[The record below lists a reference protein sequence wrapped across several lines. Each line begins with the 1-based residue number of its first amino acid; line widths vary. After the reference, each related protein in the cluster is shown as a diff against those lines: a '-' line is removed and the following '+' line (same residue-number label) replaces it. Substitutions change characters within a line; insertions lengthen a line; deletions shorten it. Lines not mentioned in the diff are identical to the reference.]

1 MRLSVLAGML
11 DLRPR
16 GLKAL
21 ASVDD
26 FERAAKRKLPR
37 IVSDFVSG
45 GSDSEITVQKNL
57 AAFRQI
63 EWAPRFLKDVSNRS
77 VTTDI
82 FGQPLQVPVMLS
94 PAGLASL
101 VHRDGELAAARAAE
115 SAGTVFVVSTASSYS
130 LEEISAATTGRLW
143 FQVYLWKSREVISDL
158 VKRAEKCRYEA
169 LVLTVDV
176 PVVGKRVRDVRN
188 GMAIPPRIR
197 PGSVL
202 DVLRRPRWL
211 AHLSKGPELTF
222 GSLVGSIDPEGQESI
237 ASYVDRELSNS
248 AATWDE
254 LVWLR
259 GIWKGPLLV
268 KGVLTAEDAREALR
282 RGADGIIVSNH
293 GGRQLDNCPASIGAL
308 THIVDAVGDRIEVF
322 MDGGVRRGSDV
333 VKARAL
339 GASAVFVGR
348 PWFWGLAAGG
358 QEGVERMLEIFSDEI
373 DRTRALLGSPDF
385 EAGDSSRIWAQE
397 EDSGC
402 TRGTLVLIRQLT

>member
-1 MRLSVLAGML
+1 MKLGVLARML

-26 FERAAKRKLPR
+26 FEQSANRKLPR
-37 IVSDFVSG
+37 IVSDFVAG
-45 GSDSEITVQKNL
+45 GSDCEITVQKNL
-57 AAFRQI
+57 SAFRQI
-63 EWAPRFLKDVSNRS
+63 EWAPRFLKDVSDRS
-77 VTTDI
+77 VTTDV
-82 FGQPLQVPVMLS
+82 FGQPLQIPVMLS

-130 LEEISAATTGRLW
+130 LEEISAVTTGRLW
-143 FQVYLWKSREVISDL
+143 FQVYLWKSREVISEL
-158 VKRAEKCRYEA
+158 VKRAEESRYEA

-211 AHLSKGPELTF
+211 AHLAKGPELTF
-222 GSLVGSIDPEGQESI
+222 GSLVRSIDPIGKESI

-259 GIWKGPLLV
+259 GIWKGPLIV
-268 KGVLTAEDAREALR
+268 KGILTAEDAKEALQ

-293 GGRQLDNCPASIGAL
+293 GGRQLDSCPASIDAL
-308 THIVDAVGDRIEVF
+308 THVVDAVGGRAEVF
-322 MDGGVRRGSDV
+322 MDGGIRRGSDV
-333 VKARAL
+333 VKAKAL
-339 GASAVFVGR
+339 GANAVFVGR
-348 PWFWGLAAGG
+348 PWFWGLAVGG
-358 QEGVERMLEIFSDEI
+358 QEGVERMLEVFSDEI
-373 DRTRALLGSPDF
+373 DRTLALLGSPDF
-385 EAGDSSRIWAQE
+385 ETVDSSKIWAHE
-397 EDSGC
+397 ENFG
-402 TRGTLVLIRQLT
+402 

>member
-1 MRLSVLAGML
+1 MKLGVLARML

-26 FERAAKRKLPR
+26 FEQSANRKLPR
-37 IVSDFVSG
+37 IVSDFVAG
-45 GSDSEITVQKNL
+45 GSDCEITVQKNL
-57 AAFRQI
+57 SAFRQI
-63 EWAPRFLKDVSNRS
+63 EWAPRFLKDVSDRS
-77 VTTDI
+77 VTTDV
-82 FGQPLQVPVMLS
+82 FGQPLQIPVMLS

-130 LEEISAATTGRLW
+130 LEEISAVTTGRLW
-143 FQVYLWKSREVISDL
+143 FQVYLWKSREVISEL
-158 VKRAEKCRYEA
+158 VKRAEESRYEA

-211 AHLSKGPELTF
+211 AHLAKGPELTF
-222 GSLVGSIDPEGQESI
+222 GSLVRSIDPRGKESI

-259 GIWKGPLLV
+259 GIWKGPLIV
-268 KGVLTAEDAREALR
+268 KGILTAEDAKEALQ

-293 GGRQLDNCPASIGAL
+293 GGRQLDSCPASIDAL
-308 THIVDAVGDRIEVF
+308 THVVDAVGGRAEVF
-322 MDGGVRRGSDV
+322 MDGGIRRGSDV
-333 VKARAL
+333 VKAKAL
-339 GASAVFVGR
+339 GANAVFVGR
-348 PWFWGLAAGG
+348 PWFWGLAVGG
-358 QEGVERMLEIFSDEI
+358 QEGVERMLEVFSDEI
-373 DRTRALLGSPDF
+373 DRTLALLGSPDF
-385 EAGDSSRIWAQE
+385 ETVDSSKIWAHE
-397 EDSGC
+397 ENFG
-402 TRGTLVLIRQLT
+402 

>member
-1 MRLSVLAGML
+1 MKLGVLARML

-26 FERAAKRKLPR
+26 FERSANRKLPR
-37 IVSDFVSG
+37 IVSDFVAG
-45 GSDSEITVQKNL
+45 GSDREITVQKNL
-57 AAFRQI
+57 SAFRQI
-63 EWAPRFLKDVSNRS
+63 EWAPRFLKDVSDRS
-77 VTTDI
+77 VTTDV
-82 FGQPLQVPVMLS
+82 FGQPLQIPVMLS

-101 VHRDGELAAARAAE
+101 VHRDGELAAAKAAE

-130 LEEISAATTGRLW
+130 LEEISAVTTGRLW
-143 FQVYLWKSREVISDL
+143 FQVYLWKSREVISEL
-158 VKRAEKCRYEA
+158 VKRAEESRYEA

-197 PGSVL
+197 PGSVV

-211 AHLSKGPELTF
+211 AHLAKGPELTF
-222 GSLVGSIDPEGQESI
+222 GSLVRSIDPRGKESI

-259 GIWKGPLLV
+259 GIWKGPLIV
-268 KGVLTAEDAREALR
+268 KGILTAEDAKEALR

-293 GGRQLDNCPASIGAL
+293 GGRQLDSCPASIDAL
-308 THIVDAVGDRIEVF
+308 THVVDAVGSRAEVF
-322 MDGGVRRGSDV
+322 MDGGIRRGSDV
-333 VKARAL
+333 VKAKAL
-339 GASAVFVGR
+339 GANAVFVGR
-348 PWFWGLAAGG
+348 PWFWGLAVGG
-358 QEGVERMLEIFSDEI
+358 QEGVERMLEVFSDEI
-373 DRTRALLGSPDF
+373 DRTLALLGSPDF
-385 EAGDSSRIWAQE
+385 ETVDSSKIWAHE
-397 EDSGC
+397 ENLGRP
-402 TRGTLVLIRQLT
+402 RGTS

>member
-1 MRLSVLAGML
+1 MKLGVLARML

-26 FERAAKRKLPR
+26 FERSANRKLPR
-37 IVSDFVSG
+37 IVSDFVAG
-45 GSDSEITVQKNL
+45 GSDREITVQKNL
-57 AAFRQI
+57 SAFRQI
-63 EWAPRFLKDVSNRS
+63 EWAPRFLKDVSDRS
-77 VTTDI
+77 VTTDV
-82 FGQPLQVPVMLS
+82 FGQPLQIPVMLS

-130 LEEISAATTGRLW
+130 LEEISAVTTGRLW
-143 FQVYLWKSREVISDL
+143 FQVYLWKSREVISEL
-158 VKRAEKCRYEA
+158 VKRAEESRYEA

-197 PGSVL
+197 PGSVV

-211 AHLSKGPELTF
+211 AHLAKGPELTF
-222 GSLVGSIDPEGQESI
+222 GSLVRSIDPRGKESI

-259 GIWKGPLLV
+259 GIWKGPLIV
-268 KGVLTAEDAREALR
+268 KGILTAEDAKEALR

-293 GGRQLDNCPASIGAL
+293 GGRQLDSCPASIDAL
-308 THIVDAVGDRIEVF
+308 THVVDAVGSRAEVF
-322 MDGGVRRGSDV
+322 MDGGIRRGSDV
-333 VKARAL
+333 VEGKAL
-339 GASAVFVGR
+339 GANAVFVGR
-348 PWFWGLAAGG
+348 PWFWGLAVGG
-358 QEGVERMLEIFSDEI
+358 QEGVERMLEVFSDEI
-373 DRTRALLGSPDF
+373 DRTLALLGSPDF
-385 EAGDSSRIWAQE
+385 ETVDSSKIWAHE
-397 EDSGC
+397 ENLG
-402 TRGTLVLIRQLT
+402 

>member
-1 MRLSVLAGML
+1 
-11 DLRPR
+11 
-16 GLKAL
+16 LKAL

-26 FERAAKRKLPR
+26 FEQSANRKLPR
-37 IVSDFVSG
+37 IVSDFVAG
-45 GSDSEITVQKNL
+45 GSDCEITVQKNL
-57 AAFRQI
+57 SAFRQI
-63 EWAPRFLKDVSNRS
+63 EWAPRFLKDVSDRS
-77 VTTDI
+77 VTTDV
-82 FGQPLQVPVMLS
+82 FGQPLQIPVMLS

-130 LEEISAATTGRLW
+130 LEEISAVTTGRLW
-143 FQVYLWKSREVISDL
+143 FQVYLWKSREVISEL
-158 VKRAEKCRYEA
+158 VKRAEESRYEA

-211 AHLSKGPELTF
+211 AHLAKGPELTF
-222 GSLVGSIDPEGQESI
+222 GSLVRSIDPRGKESI

-259 GIWKGPLLV
+259 GIWKGPLIV
-268 KGVLTAEDAREALR
+268 KGILTAEDAKEALQ

-293 GGRQLDNCPASIGAL
+293 GGRQLDSCPASIDAL
-308 THIVDAVGDRIEVF
+308 THVVDAVGGRAEVF
-322 MDGGVRRGSDV
+322 MDGGIRRGSDV
-333 VKARAL
+333 VKAKAL
-339 GASAVFVGR
+339 GANAVFVGR
-348 PWFWGLAAGG
+348 PWFWGLAVGG
-358 QEGVERMLEIFSDEI
+358 QEGVERMLEVFSDEI
-373 DRTRALLGSPDF
+373 DRTLALLGSPDF
-385 EAGDSSRIWAQE
+385 ETVDSSKIWAHE
-397 EDSGC
+397 ENFG
-402 TRGTLVLIRQLT
+402 

>member
-1 MRLSVLAGML
+1 MKLGVLARML

-26 FERAAKRKLPR
+26 FERSANRKLPR
-37 IVSDFVSG
+37 IVSDFVAG
-45 GSDSEITVQKNL
+45 GSDCEITVQKNL
-57 AAFRQI
+57 SAFRQI
-63 EWAPRFLKDVSNRS
+63 EWAPRFLKDVSDRS
-77 VTTDI
+77 VTTDV
-82 FGQPLQVPVMLS
+82 FGQPLQIPVMLS

-130 LEEISAATTGRLW
+130 LEEISAVTTGRLW
-143 FQVYLWKSREVISDL
+143 FQVYLWKSREVISEL
-158 VKRAEKCRYEA
+158 VKRAEESRYEA

-211 AHLSKGPELTF
+211 AHLAKGPELTF
-222 GSLVGSIDPEGQESI
+222 GSLVRSIDPIGKESI

-259 GIWKGPLLV
+259 GIWKGPLIV
-268 KGVLTAEDAREALR
+268 KGILTAEDAKEALQ

-293 GGRQLDNCPASIGAL
+293 GGRQLDSCPASIDAL
-308 THIVDAVGDRIEVF
+308 THVVDAVGGRAEVF
-322 MDGGVRRGSDV
+322 MDGGIRRGSDV
-333 VKARAL
+333 VKAKAL
-339 GASAVFVGR
+339 GANAVFVGR
-348 PWFWGLAAGG
+348 PWFWGLAVGG
-358 QEGVERMLEIFSDEI
+358 QEGVERMLEVFSDEI
-373 DRTRALLGSPDF
+373 DRTLALLGSPDF
-385 EAGDSSRIWAQE
+385 ETVDSSKIWAHE
-397 EDSGC
+397 ENLG
-402 TRGTLVLIRQLT
+402 

>member
-1 MRLSVLAGML
+1 MKLGVLARML

-26 FERAAKRKLPR
+26 FERSANRKLPR
-37 IVSDFVSG
+37 IVSDFVAG

-57 AAFRQI
+57 SAFRQI
-63 EWAPRFLKDVSNRS
+63 EWAPSFLKDVSDRS
-77 VTTDI
+77 VTTDV
-82 FGQPLQVPVMLS
+82 FGQPLQIPVMLS

-130 LEEISAATTGRLW
+130 LEEISAVTTGRLW
-143 FQVYLWKSREVISDL
+143 FQVYLWKSREVISEL
-158 VKRAEKCRYEA
+158 VKRAEESRYEA

-211 AHLSKGPELTF
+211 AHLAKGPELTF
-222 GSLVGSIDPEGQESI
+222 GSLVRSIDPRGKESI

-259 GIWKGPLLV
+259 GIWKGPLIV
-268 KGVLTAEDAREALR
+268 KGILTAEDAKEALQ

-293 GGRQLDNCPASIGAL
+293 GGRQLDSCPASIDAL
-308 THIVDAVGDRIEVF
+308 THVVDAVGGRAEVF
-322 MDGGVRRGSDV
+322 MDGGIRRGSDV
-333 VKARAL
+333 VKAKAL
-339 GASAVFVGR
+339 GANAVFVGR
-348 PWFWGLAAGG
+348 PWFWGLAVGG
-358 QEGVERMLEIFSDEI
+358 QEGVERMLEVFSDEI
-373 DRTRALLGSPDF
+373 DRTLALLGSPDF
-385 EAGDSSRIWAQE
+385 ETVDSSKIWAHE
-397 EDSGC
+397 ENFG
-402 TRGTLVLIRQLT
+402 

>member
-1 MRLSVLAGML
+1 MKLGVFAGML

-26 FERAAKRKLPR
+26 FERTANRKLPR
-37 IVSDFVSG
+37 IVSEFVAG
-45 GSDSEITVQKNL
+45 GSDSEITVQRNL
-57 AAFRQI
+57 SAFRQI
-63 EWAPRFLKDVSNRS
+63 EWAPRYLKDVSDRS
-77 VTTDI
+77 VTTDV
-82 FGQPLQVPVMLS
+82 FGQPLQIPVMLS

-130 LEEISAATTGRLW
+130 LEEISAVTTGRLW
-143 FQVYLWKSREVISDL
+143 FQVYLWKSREVISEL
-158 VKRAEKCRYEA
+158 VKRAEESRYEA

-176 PVVGKRVRDVRN
+176 PVVGKRVRDIRN

-197 PGSVL
+197 PGGVL

-211 AHLSKGPELTF
+211 AHLSKGPKLTF
-222 GSLVGSIDPEGQESI
+222 GSLVGSVDPKGKESI

-268 KGVLTAEDAREALR
+268 KGILTVEDAKEALR

-293 GGRQLDNCPASIGAL
+293 GGRQLDNCPASIDAL
-308 THIVDAVGDRIEVF
+308 MHVVDAVGDRIEVF
-322 MDGGVRRGSDV
+322 VDGGIRRGSDV

-348 PWFWGLAAGG
+348 PWFWGLAVGG
-358 QEGVERMLEIFSDEI
+358 QEGVERMFEIFSDEI
-373 DRTRALLGSPDF
+373 DRTLALIGSPDF
-385 EAGDSSRIWAQE
+385 EAVDSSRIWARE
-397 EDSGC
+397 EDFD
-402 TRGTLVLIRQLT
+402 

>member
-1 MRLSVLAGML
+1 MKLGVLARML

-26 FERAAKRKLPR
+26 FERSANRKLPR
-37 IVSDFVSG
+37 IVSDFVAG
-45 GSDSEITVQKNL
+45 GSDCEITVQKNL
-57 AAFRQI
+57 SAFRQI
-63 EWAPRFLKDVSNRS
+63 EWAPRFLKDVSDRS
-77 VTTDI
+77 VTTDV
-82 FGQPLQVPVMLS
+82 FGQPLQIPVMLS

-130 LEEISAATTGRLW
+130 LEEISAVTTGRLW
-143 FQVYLWKSREVISDL
+143 FQVYLWKSREVISEL
-158 VKRAEKCRYEA
+158 VKRAEESRYEA

-211 AHLSKGPELTF
+211 AHLAKGPELTF
-222 GSLVGSIDPEGQESI
+222 GSLVRSIDPRGKESI

-259 GIWKGPLLV
+259 GIWKGPLIV
-268 KGVLTAEDAREALR
+268 KGILTAEDAKEALQ

-293 GGRQLDNCPASIGAL
+293 GGRQLDSCPASIDAL
-308 THIVDAVGDRIEVF
+308 THVVDAVGGRAEVF
-322 MDGGVRRGSDV
+322 MDGGIRRGSDV
-333 VKARAL
+333 VKAKAL
-339 GASAVFVGR
+339 GANAVFVGR
-348 PWFWGLAAGG
+348 PWFWGLAVGG
-358 QEGVERMLEIFSDEI
+358 QEGVERMLEVFSDEI
-373 DRTRALLGSPDF
+373 DRTLALLGSPDF
-385 EAGDSSRIWAQE
+385 ETVDSSKIWAHE
-397 EDSGC
+397 ENFG
-402 TRGTLVLIRQLT
+402 

>member
-1 MRLSVLAGML
+1 MRLSGLAGML
-11 DLRPR
+11 DFRRR
-16 GLKAL
+16 GLRAL
-21 ASVDD
+21 VSVDD
-26 FERAAKRKLPR
+26 LERTANRKLPR

-45 GSDSEITVQKNL
+45 GSDSEITVQKNV
-57 AAFRQI
+57 AAFGQI
-63 EWAPRFLKDVSNRS
+63 EWAPRFLKDVSDRS
-77 VTTDI
+77 VKTDV
-82 FGQPLQVPVMLS
+82 FGQPLEIPVMLS

-158 VKRAEKCRYEA
+158 VKRAEKSRYEA

-176 PVVGKRVRDVRN
+176 PVVGKRVRDARN
-188 GMAIPPRIR
+188 GMAIPPRVR

-222 GSLVGSIDPEGQESI
+222 GSLVGSVNPEGQESI

-293 GGRQLDNCPASIGAL
+293 GGRQLDGCPASIDAL
-308 THIVDAVGDRIEVF
+308 THIVEAVGDRIEVF

-373 DRTRALLGSPDF
+373 DRTLALLGSPDF
-385 EAGDSSRIWAQE
+385 AAVDSSRIWANE
-397 EDSGC
+397 EGSG
-402 TRGTLVLIRQLT
+402 

>member
-1 MRLSVLAGML
+1 MKVGALVGML
-11 DLRPR
+11 DLRSR
-16 GLKAL
+16 GLEAL

-26 FERAAKRKLPR
+26 FERTASRKLPR
-37 IVSDFVSG
+37 IISDFVAG
-45 GSDSEITVQKNL
+45 GSDCEITVQGNL
-57 AAFRQI
+57 SAFRQI
-63 EWAPRFLKDVSNRS
+63 EWAPRYLKDVSDRS
-77 VTTDI
+77 VTTDV
-82 FGQPLQVPVMLS
+82 FGQPLQIPVMLS

-115 SAGTVFVVSTASSYS
+115 CAGTVFVVSTASSYS
-130 LEEISAATTGRLW
+130 LEEISAVTTGRLW
-143 FQVYLWKSREVISDL
+143 FQVYLWKSREVISEL
-158 VKRAEKCRYEA
+158 VKRAEESRYEA

-222 GSLVGSIDPEGQESI
+222 GSLVGSVDSGGQESI
-237 ASYVDRELSNS
+237 ASYVDQELSNS

-254 LVWLR
+254 LTWLR

-268 KGVLTAEDAREALR
+268 KGIITAEDAREALR

-293 GGRQLDNCPASIGAL
+293 GGRQLDNCPASIDAL
-308 THIVDAVGDRIEVF
+308 PHVVDAVGDRIEVF

-348 PWFWGLAAGG
+348 PWFWGLAVGG

-373 DRTRALLGSPDF
+373 DRTLALLGSPDF
-385 EAGDSSRIWAQE
+385 EAVDSSRIWARE
-397 EDSGC
+397 GNF
-402 TRGTLVLIRQLT
+402 G

>member
-1 MRLSVLAGML
+1 MKLGVFAGML

-26 FERAAKRKLPR
+26 FERTANRKLPR
-37 IVSDFVSG
+37 IVSEFVAG
-45 GSDSEITVQKNL
+45 GSDSEITVQRNL
-57 AAFRQI
+57 SAFRQI
-63 EWAPRFLKDVSNRS
+63 EWAPRYLKDVSDRS
-77 VTTDI
+77 VTTDV
-82 FGQPLQVPVMLS
+82 FGQPLQIPVMLS

-130 LEEISAATTGRLW
+130 LEEISAVTTGRLW
-143 FQVYLWKSREVISDL
+143 FQVYLWKSREVISEL
-158 VKRAEKCRYEA
+158 VKRAEESRYEA

-176 PVVGKRVRDVRN
+176 PVVGKRVRDIRN

-197 PGSVL
+197 PGGVL

-211 AHLSKGPELTF
+211 AHLSKGPKLTF
-222 GSLVGSIDPEGQESI
+222 GSLVGSVDPKGKESI

-268 KGVLTAEDAREALR
+268 KGILTAEDAKEALR

-293 GGRQLDNCPASIGAL
+293 GGRQLDNCPASIDAL
-308 THIVDAVGDRIEVF
+308 MHVVDAVGDRIEVF
-322 MDGGVRRGSDV
+322 VDGGIRRGSDV

-348 PWFWGLAAGG
+348 PWFWGLAVGG
-358 QEGVERMLEIFSDEI
+358 QEGVERMFEIFSDEI
-373 DRTRALLGSPDF
+373 DRTLALIGSPDF
-385 EAGDSSRIWAQE
+385 EAVDSSRIWARE
-397 EDSGC
+397 EDFD
-402 TRGTLVLIRQLT
+402 

>member
-1 MRLSVLAGML
+1 MKLGVLARML

-26 FERAAKRKLPR
+26 FERSANRKLPR
-37 IVSDFVSG
+37 IVSDFVAG
-45 GSDSEITVQKNL
+45 GSDREITVQKNL
-57 AAFRQI
+57 SAFRQI
-63 EWAPRFLKDVSNRS
+63 EWAPRFLKDVSDRS
-77 VTTDI
+77 VTTDV
-82 FGQPLQVPVMLS
+82 FGQPLQIPVMLS

-101 VHRDGELAAARAAE
+101 VHRDGELAAAKAAE

-130 LEEISAATTGRLW
+130 LEEISAVTTGRLW
-143 FQVYLWKSREVISDL
+143 FQVYLWKSREVISEL
-158 VKRAEKCRYEA
+158 VKRAEESRYEA

-197 PGSVL
+197 PGSVV

-211 AHLSKGPELTF
+211 AHLAKGPELTF
-222 GSLVGSIDPEGQESI
+222 GSLVRSIDPRGKESI

-259 GIWKGPLLV
+259 GIWKGPLIV
-268 KGVLTAEDAREALR
+268 KGILTAEDAKEALR

-293 GGRQLDNCPASIGAL
+293 GGRQLDSCPASIDAL
-308 THIVDAVGDRIEVF
+308 THVVDAVGGRAEVF
-322 MDGGVRRGSDV
+322 MDGGIRRGSDV
-333 VKARAL
+333 VKAKAL
-339 GASAVFVGR
+339 GANAVFVGR
-348 PWFWGLAAGG
+348 PWFWGLAVGG
-358 QEGVERMLEIFSDEI
+358 QEGVERMLEVFSDEI
-373 DRTRALLGSPDF
+373 DRTLALLGSPDF
-385 EAGDSSRIWAQE
+385 ETVDSSKIWAHE
-397 EDSGC
+397 ENLGRP
-402 TRGTLVLIRQLT
+402 RGTS

>member
-16 GLKAL
+16 GLRAL

-26 FERAAKRKLPR
+26 FERTANRKLPR

-77 VTTDI
+77 VTTDV
-82 FGQPLQVPVMLS
+82 FGQPLQIPVMLS

-130 LEEISAATTGRLW
+130 LEEISAVTTGRLW
-143 FQVYLWKSREVISDL
+143 FQVYLWKSREVISEL
-158 VKRAEKCRYEA
+158 VKRAEESRYEA

-176 PVVGKRVRDVRN
+176 PVVGKRVRDIRN

-197 PGSVL
+197 PGGVL

-211 AHLSKGPELTF
+211 AHLSKGPKLTF
-222 GSLVGSIDPEGQESI
+222 GSLVGSVDPKGKESI

-268 KGVLTAEDAREALR
+268 KGILTAEDAKEALR

-293 GGRQLDNCPASIGAL
+293 GGRQLDNCPASIDAL
-308 THIVDAVGDRIEVF
+308 AHVADAVGDRIEVF
-322 MDGGVRRGSDV
+322 MDGGIRRGSDV

-373 DRTRALLGSPDF
+373 DRTLALLGSPDF
-385 EAGDSSRIWAQE
+385 EAVDSSRIWARE
-397 EDSGC
+397 
-402 TRGTLVLIRQLT
+402 

>member
-1 MRLSVLAGML
+1 MKLGVLARML

-26 FERAAKRKLPR
+26 FERSANRKLPR
-37 IVSDFVSG
+37 IVSDFVAG
-45 GSDSEITVQKNL
+45 GSDCEITVQKNL
-57 AAFRQI
+57 SAFRQI
-63 EWAPRFLKDVSNRS
+63 EWAPRFLKDVSDRS
-77 VTTDI
+77 VTTDV
-82 FGQPLQVPVMLS
+82 FGQPLQIPVMLS

-130 LEEISAATTGRLW
+130 LEEISAVTTGRLW
-143 FQVYLWKSREVISDL
+143 FQVYLWKSREVISEL
-158 VKRAEKCRYEA
+158 VKRAEESRYEA

-211 AHLSKGPELTF
+211 AHLAKGPELTF
-222 GSLVGSIDPEGQESI
+222 GSLVRSIDPIGKESI

-259 GIWKGPLLV
+259 GIWKGPLIV
-268 KGVLTAEDAREALR
+268 KGILTAEDAKEALQ

-293 GGRQLDNCPASIGAL
+293 GGRQLDSCPASIDAL
-308 THIVDAVGDRIEVF
+308 THVVDAVGGRAEVF
-322 MDGGVRRGSDV
+322 MDGGIRRGSDV
-333 VKARAL
+333 VKAKAL
-339 GASAVFVGR
+339 GANAVFVGR
-348 PWFWGLAAGG
+348 PWFWGLAVGG
-358 QEGVERMLEIFSDEI
+358 QEGVERMLEVFSDEI
-373 DRTRALLGSPDF
+373 DRTLALLGSPDF
-385 EAGDSSRIWAQE
+385 ETVDSSKIWAHE
-397 EDSGC
+397 ENFG
-402 TRGTLVLIRQLT
+402 

>member
-16 GLKAL
+16 GLRAL

-26 FERAAKRKLPR
+26 FERTANRKLPR

-77 VTTDI
+77 VTTDV
-82 FGQPLQVPVMLS
+82 FGQPLQIPVMLS

-130 LEEISAATTGRLW
+130 LEEISAVTTGRLW
-143 FQVYLWKSREVISDL
+143 FQVYLWKSREVISEL
-158 VKRAEKCRYEA
+158 VKRAEKSRYEA

-176 PVVGKRVRDVRN
+176 PVVGKRVRDIRN

-197 PGSVL
+197 PGGVL

-268 KGVLTAEDAREALR
+268 KGILTAEDAKEALR

-293 GGRQLDNCPASIGAL
+293 GGRQLDNCPASIDAL
-308 THIVDAVGDRIEVF
+308 AHVADAVGDRIEVF
-322 MDGGVRRGSDV
+322 MDGGIRRGSDV

-373 DRTRALLGSPDF
+373 DRTLALLGSPDF
-385 EAGDSSRIWAQE
+385 EAVDSSRIWARE
-397 EDSGC
+397 
-402 TRGTLVLIRQLT
+402 

>member
-1 MRLSVLAGML
+1 MKLGVLARML

-26 FERAAKRKLPR
+26 FERSANRKLPR
-37 IVSDFVSG
+37 IVSDFVAG
-45 GSDSEITVQKNL
+45 GSDREITVQKNL
-57 AAFRQI
+57 SAFRQI
-63 EWAPRFLKDVSNRS
+63 EWAPRFLKDVSDRS
-77 VTTDI
+77 VTTYV
-82 FGQPLQVPVMLS
+82 FGQPLQIPVMLS

-101 VHRDGELAAARAAE
+101 VHRDGERAAARAAE

-130 LEEISAATTGRLW
+130 LEEISAVTTGRLW
-143 FQVYLWKSREVISDL
+143 FQVYLWKSREVISEL
-158 VKRAEKCRYEA
+158 VKRAEESRYEA

-197 PGSVL
+197 PGSVV

-211 AHLSKGPELTF
+211 AHLAKGPELTF
-222 GSLVGSIDPEGQESI
+222 GSLVRSIDPRGKESI

-259 GIWKGPLLV
+259 GIWKGPLIV
-268 KGVLTAEDAREALR
+268 KGILTAEDAKEALR

-293 GGRQLDNCPASIGAL
+293 GGRQLDSCPASIDAL
-308 THIVDAVGDRIEVF
+308 THVVDAVGSRAEVF
-322 MDGGVRRGSDV
+322 MDGGIRRGSDV
-333 VKARAL
+333 VEGKAL
-339 GASAVFVGR
+339 GANAVFVGR
-348 PWFWGLAAGG
+348 PWFWGLAVGG
-358 QEGVERMLEIFSDEI
+358 QEGVERMLEVFSDEI
-373 DRTRALLGSPDF
+373 DRTLALLGSPDF
-385 EAGDSSRIWAQE
+385 ETVDSSKIWAHE
-397 EDSGC
+397 ENLG
-402 TRGTLVLIRQLT
+402 

>member
-1 MRLSVLAGML
+1 MKLGVLARML

-26 FERAAKRKLPR
+26 FERSANRKLPR
-37 IVSDFVSG
+37 IVSDFVAG
-45 GSDSEITVQKNL
+45 GSDCEITVQKNL
-57 AAFRQI
+57 SAFRQI
-63 EWAPRFLKDVSNRS
+63 EWAPRFLKDVSDRS
-77 VTTDI
+77 VTTDV
-82 FGQPLQVPVMLS
+82 FGQPLQIPVMLS

-130 LEEISAATTGRLW
+130 LEEISAVTTGRLW
-143 FQVYLWKSREVISDL
+143 FQVYLWKSREVISEL
-158 VKRAEKCRYEA
+158 VKRAEESRYEA

-211 AHLSKGPELTF
+211 AHLAKGPELTF
-222 GSLVGSIDPEGQESI
+222 GSLVRSIDPRGKESI

-259 GIWKGPLLV
+259 GIWKGPLIV
-268 KGVLTAEDAREALR
+268 KGILTAEDAKEALR

-293 GGRQLDNCPASIGAL
+293 GGRQLDSCPASIDAL
-308 THIVDAVGDRIEVF
+308 THVVDAVGGRAEVF
-322 MDGGVRRGSDV
+322 MDGGIRRGSDV
-333 VKARAL
+333 VKAKAL
-339 GASAVFVGR
+339 GANAVFVGR
-348 PWFWGLAAGG
+348 PWFWGLAVGG
-358 QEGVERMLEIFSDEI
+358 QEGVERMLEVFSDEI
-373 DRTRALLGSPDF
+373 DRTLALLGSPDF
-385 EAGDSSRIWAQE
+385 ETVDSSKIWAHE
-397 EDSGC
+397 ENLG
-402 TRGTLVLIRQLT
+402 

>member
-16 GLKAL
+16 GLRAL

-26 FERAAKRKLPR
+26 FERTANRKLPR

-77 VTTDI
+77 VTTDV
-82 FGQPLQVPVMLS
+82 FGQPLQIPVMLS

-130 LEEISAATTGRLW
+130 LEEISAVTTGRLW
-143 FQVYLWKSREVISDL
+143 FQVYLWKSREVISEL
-158 VKRAEKCRYEA
+158 VKRAEKSRYEA

-176 PVVGKRVRDVRN
+176 PVVGKRVRDIRN

-197 PGSVL
+197 PGGVL

-222 GSLVGSIDPEGQESI
+222 GSLVGSIDAEGQESI

-268 KGVLTAEDAREALR
+268 KGILTAEDAKEALR

-293 GGRQLDNCPASIGAL
+293 GGRQLDNCPASIDAL
-308 THIVDAVGDRIEVF
+308 AHVADAVGDRIEVF
-322 MDGGVRRGSDV
+322 MDGGIRRGSDV

-373 DRTRALLGSPDF
+373 DRTLALLGSPDF
-385 EAGDSSRIWAQE
+385 EAVDSSRIWARE
-397 EDSGC
+397 
-402 TRGTLVLIRQLT
+402 

>member
-1 MRLSVLAGML
+1 MKLGVLARML

-26 FERAAKRKLPR
+26 FERSANRKLPR
-37 IVSDFVSG
+37 IVSDFVAG
-45 GSDSEITVQKNL
+45 GSDCEITVQKNL
-57 AAFRQI
+57 SAFRQI
-63 EWAPRFLKDVSNRS
+63 EWAPSFLKDVSDRS
-77 VTTDI
+77 VTTDV
-82 FGQPLQVPVMLS
+82 FGQPLQIPVMLS

-130 LEEISAATTGRLW
+130 LEEISAVTTGRLW
-143 FQVYLWKSREVISDL
+143 FQVYLWKSREVISEL
-158 VKRAEKCRYEA
+158 VKRAEESRYEA

-197 PGSVL
+197 PGSVV

-211 AHLSKGPELTF
+211 AHLAKGPELTF
-222 GSLVGSIDPEGQESI
+222 GSLVRSIDPRGKESI

-259 GIWKGPLLV
+259 GIWKGPLIV
-268 KGVLTAEDAREALR
+268 KGILTAEDAKEALR

-293 GGRQLDNCPASIGAL
+293 GGRQLDSCPASIDAL
-308 THIVDAVGDRIEVF
+308 THVVDAVGGRAEVF
-322 MDGGVRRGSDV
+322 MDGGIRRGSDV
-333 VKARAL
+333 VKAKAL
-339 GASAVFVGR
+339 GANAVFVGR
-348 PWFWGLAAGG
+348 PWFWGLAVGG
-358 QEGVERMLEIFSDEI
+358 QEGVERMLEVFSDEI
-373 DRTRALLGSPDF
+373 DRTLALLGSPDF
-385 EAGDSSRIWAQE
+385 ETVDSSKIWAHE
-397 EDSGC
+397 ENLG
-402 TRGTLVLIRQLT
+402 

>member
-1 MRLSVLAGML
+1 MKLGVLARML

-26 FERAAKRKLPR
+26 FERSANRKLPR
-37 IVSDFVSG
+37 IVSDFVAG
-45 GSDSEITVQKNL
+45 GSDCEITVQKNL
-57 AAFRQI
+57 SAFRQI
-63 EWAPRFLKDVSNRS
+63 EWAPSFLKDVSDRS
-77 VTTDI
+77 VTTDV
-82 FGQPLQVPVMLS
+82 FGQPLQIPVMLS

-130 LEEISAATTGRLW
+130 LEEISAVTTGRLW
-143 FQVYLWKSREVISDL
+143 FQVYLWKSREVISEL
-158 VKRAEKCRYEA
+158 VKRAEESRYEA

-211 AHLSKGPELTF
+211 AHLAKGPELTF
-222 GSLVGSIDPEGQESI
+222 GSLVRSIDPRGKESI

-259 GIWKGPLLV
+259 GIWKGPLIV
-268 KGVLTAEDAREALR
+268 KGILTAEDAKEALQ

-293 GGRQLDNCPASIGAL
+293 GGRQLDSCPASIDAL
-308 THIVDAVGDRIEVF
+308 THVVDAVGGRAEVF
-322 MDGGVRRGSDV
+322 MDGGIRRGSDV
-333 VKARAL
+333 VKAKAL
-339 GASAVFVGR
+339 GANAVFVGR
-348 PWFWGLAAGG
+348 PWFWGLAVGG
-358 QEGVERMLEIFSDEI
+358 QEGVERMLEVFSDEI
-373 DRTRALLGSPDF
+373 DRTLALLGSPDF
-385 EAGDSSRIWAQE
+385 ETVDSSKIWAHE
-397 EDSGC
+397 ENFG
-402 TRGTLVLIRQLT
+402 

>member
-77 VTTDI
+77 VTPDV

-101 VHRDGELAAARAAE
+101 VHRDGELAAAKAAE

-130 LEEISAATTGRLW
+130 LEEISAVTAGRLW

-158 VKRAEKCRYEA
+158 VKRAEKSRYEA

-293 GGRQLDNCPASIGAL
+293 GGRQLDNCPASIDAL

-373 DRTRALLGSPDF
+373 DRTLALLGSPDF
-385 EAGDSSRIWAQE
+385 EAVDSSRIWAQE
-397 EDSGC
+397 EDSG
-402 TRGTLVLIRQLT
+402 

>member
-16 GLKAL
+16 GLRAL

-26 FERAAKRKLPR
+26 FERTAKRKLPR

-77 VTTDI
+77 VTTDV
-82 FGQPLQVPVMLS
+82 FGQPLQIPVMLS

-130 LEEISAATTGRLW
+130 LEEISAVTTGRLW

-158 VKRAEKCRYEA
+158 VKRAEKSRYEA
-169 LVLTVDV
+169 LVLTIDV
-176 PVVGKRVRDVRN
+176 PVVGKRARDMRN

-197 PGSVL
+197 PGGVL

-268 KGVLTAEDAREALR
+268 KGILTAEDAKEALR

-293 GGRQLDNCPASIGAL
+293 GGRQLDNCPASIDAL
-308 THIVDAVGDRIEVF
+308 AHVVDAVGDRIEIF
-322 MDGGVRRGSDV
+322 MDGGIRRGSDV

-373 DRTRALLGSPDF
+373 DRTLALLGSPDF
-385 EAGDSSRIWAQE
+385 EAVDSSRIWARE
-397 EDSGC
+397 
-402 TRGTLVLIRQLT
+402 

>member
-1 MRLSVLAGML
+1 MKLGVLARML

-26 FERAAKRKLPR
+26 FERSANRKLPR
-37 IVSDFVSG
+37 IVSDFVAG
-45 GSDSEITVQKNL
+45 GSDCEITVQKNL
-57 AAFRQI
+57 SAFRQI
-63 EWAPRFLKDVSNRS
+63 EWAPRFLKDVSDRS
-77 VTTDI
+77 VTTDV
-82 FGQPLQVPVMLS
+82 FGQPLQIPVMLS

-130 LEEISAATTGRLW
+130 LEEISAVTTGRLW
-143 FQVYLWKSREVISDL
+143 FQVYLWKSREVISEL
-158 VKRAEKCRYEA
+158 VKRAEESRYEA

-211 AHLSKGPELTF
+211 AHLAKGPELTF
-222 GSLVGSIDPEGQESI
+222 GSLVRSIDPRGKESI

-259 GIWKGPLLV
+259 GIWKGPLIV
-268 KGVLTAEDAREALR
+268 KGILTAEDAKEALQ

-293 GGRQLDNCPASIGAL
+293 GGRQLDSCPASIDAL
-308 THIVDAVGDRIEVF
+308 THVVDAVGGRAEVF
-322 MDGGVRRGSDV
+322 MDGGIRRGSDV
-333 VKARAL
+333 VKAKAL
-339 GASAVFVGR
+339 GANAVFVGR
-348 PWFWGLAAGG
+348 PWFWGLAVGG
-358 QEGVERMLEIFSDEI
+358 QEGVEKMLRIFSDEI
-373 DRTRALLGSPDF
+373 DRALALLGSPNFNDVDKS
-385 EAGDSSRIWAQE
+385 ALWQP
-397 EDSGC
+397 ED
-402 TRGTLVLIRQLT
+402 

>member
-1 MRLSVLAGML
+1 MKLGVFAGML

-26 FERAAKRKLPR
+26 FERTANRKLPR
-37 IVSDFVSG
+37 IVSDFVAG
-45 GSDSEITVQKNL
+45 GSDSEITVQRNL
-57 AAFRQI
+57 SAFRQI
-63 EWAPRFLKDVSNRS
+63 EWAPRYLKDVSDRS
-77 VTTDI
+77 VTTDV
-82 FGQPLQVPVMLS
+82 FGQPLQIPVMLS

-130 LEEISAATTGRLW
+130 LEEISAVTTGRLW
-143 FQVYLWKSREVISDL
+143 FQVYLWKSREVISEL
-158 VKRAEKCRYEA
+158 VKRAEESCYEA

-176 PVVGKRVRDVRN
+176 PVVGKRVRDIRN

-197 PGSVL
+197 PGGVL

-211 AHLSKGPELTF
+211 AHLSRGPELTF

-268 KGVLTAEDAREALR
+268 KGILTAEDAKEALR

-293 GGRQLDNCPASIGAL
+293 GGRQLDNCPASIDAL
-308 THIVDAVGDRIEVF
+308 PHVVDAVGDRIEVF
-322 MDGGVRRGSDV
+322 MDGGIRRGSDV

-373 DRTRALLGSPDF
+373 DRTLALLGSPDF
-385 EAGDSSRIWAQE
+385 EAVDSSRIWARE
-397 EDSGC
+397 EDLG
-402 TRGTLVLIRQLT
+402 

>member
-1 MRLSVLAGML
+1 MKLGVFAGML

-21 ASVDD
+21 VSVDD
-26 FERAAKRKLPR
+26 FERTANRKLPR
-37 IVSDFVSG
+37 IVSEFVAG
-45 GSDSEITVQKNL
+45 GSDSEITVQRNL
-57 AAFRQI
+57 SAFRQI
-63 EWAPRFLKDVSNRS
+63 EWAPRYLKDVSDRS
-77 VTTDI
+77 VTTDV
-82 FGQPLQVPVMLS
+82 FGQPLQIPVMLS

-130 LEEISAATTGRLW
+130 LEEISAVTTGRLW
-143 FQVYLWKSREVISDL
+143 FQVYLWKSREVISEL
-158 VKRAEKCRYEA
+158 VKRAEESRYEA

-176 PVVGKRVRDVRN
+176 PVVGKRVRDIRN

-197 PGSVL
+197 PGGVL

-211 AHLSKGPELTF
+211 AHLSKGPKLTF
-222 GSLVGSIDPEGQESI
+222 GSLVGSVDPKGKESI

-268 KGVLTAEDAREALR
+268 KGILTAEDAKEALR

-293 GGRQLDNCPASIGAL
+293 GGRQLDNCPASIDAL
-308 THIVDAVGDRIEVF
+308 MHVVDAVGDRIEVF
-322 MDGGVRRGSDV
+322 VDGGIRRGSDV

-348 PWFWGLAAGG
+348 PWFWGLAVGG
-358 QEGVERMLEIFSDEI
+358 QEGVERMFEIFSDEI
-373 DRTRALLGSPDF
+373 DRTLALIGSPDF
-385 EAGDSSRIWAQE
+385 EAVDSSRIWARE
-397 EDSGC
+397 EDFD
-402 TRGTLVLIRQLT
+402 

>member
-1 MRLSVLAGML
+1 MKLGVLARML

-26 FERAAKRKLPR
+26 FERSANRKLPR
-37 IVSDFVSG
+37 IVSDFVAG

-57 AAFRQI
+57 SAFRQI
-63 EWAPRFLKDVSNRS
+63 EWAPSFLKDVSDRS
-77 VTTDI
+77 VTTDV
-82 FGQPLQVPVMLS
+82 FGQPLQIPVMLS

-130 LEEISAATTGRLW
+130 LEEISAVTTGRLW
-143 FQVYLWKSREVISDL
+143 FQVYLWKSREVISEL
-158 VKRAEKCRYEA
+158 VKRAEESRYEA

-211 AHLSKGPELTF
+211 AHLAKGPELTF
-222 GSLVGSIDPEGQESI
+222 GSLVRSIDPRGKESI

-259 GIWKGPLLV
+259 GIWKGPLIV
-268 KGVLTAEDAREALR
+268 KGILTAEDAKEALQ

-293 GGRQLDNCPASIGAL
+293 GGRQLDSCPASIDAL
-308 THIVDAVGDRIEVF
+308 THVVDAVGGRAEVF
-322 MDGGVRRGSDV
+322 MDGGIRRGSDV
-333 VKARAL
+333 VKAKAL
-339 GASAVFVGR
+339 GANAVFVGR
-348 PWFWGLAAGG
+348 PWFWGLAVGG
-358 QEGVERMLEIFSDEI
+358 QEGVERMLEVFSDEI
-373 DRTRALLGSPDF
+373 DRTLALLGSPDF
-385 EAGDSSRIWAQE
+385 ETVDSSKIWAHE
-397 EDSGC
+397 ENLG
-402 TRGTLVLIRQLT
+402 

>member
-1 MRLSVLAGML
+1 MKLGVLARML

-26 FERAAKRKLPR
+26 FERSANRKLPR
-37 IVSDFVSG
+37 IVSDFVAG

-57 AAFRQI
+57 SAFRQI
-63 EWAPRFLKDVSNRS
+63 EWAPSFLKDVSDRS
-77 VTTDI
+77 VTTDV
-82 FGQPLQVPVMLS
+82 FGQPLQIPVMLS

-130 LEEISAATTGRLW
+130 LEEISAVTTGRLW
-143 FQVYLWKSREVISDL
+143 FQVYLWKSREVISEL
-158 VKRAEKCRYEA
+158 VKRAEESRYEA

-197 PGSVL
+197 PGSVV

-211 AHLSKGPELTF
+211 AHLAKGPELTF
-222 GSLVGSIDPEGQESI
+222 GSLVRSIDPRGKESI

-259 GIWKGPLLV
+259 GIWKGPLIV
-268 KGVLTAEDAREALR
+268 KGILTAEDAKEALR

-293 GGRQLDNCPASIGAL
+293 GGRQLDSCPASIDAL
-308 THIVDAVGDRIEVF
+308 THVVDAVGGRAEVF
-322 MDGGVRRGSDV
+322 MDGGIRRGSDV
-333 VKARAL
+333 VKAKAL
-339 GASAVFVGR
+339 GANAVFVGR
-348 PWFWGLAAGG
+348 PWFWGLAVGG
-358 QEGVERMLEIFSDEI
+358 QEGVERMLEVFSDEI
-373 DRTRALLGSPDF
+373 DRTLALLGSPDF
-385 EAGDSSRIWAQE
+385 ETVDSSKIWAHE
-397 EDSGC
+397 ENLG
-402 TRGTLVLIRQLT
+402 

>member
-1 MRLSVLAGML
+1 MRLSGLAGML
-11 DLRPR
+11 DFRRR
-16 GLKAL
+16 GLRAL
-21 ASVDD
+21 VSVDD
-26 FERAAKRKLPR
+26 LERTANRKLPR

-45 GSDSEITVQKNL
+45 GSDSEITVQKNV
-57 AAFRQI
+57 AAFGQI
-63 EWAPRFLKDVSNRS
+63 EWAPRFLKDVSDRS
-77 VTTDI
+77 LKTDV
-82 FGQPLQVPVMLS
+82 FGQPLEIPVMLS

-101 VHRDGELAAARAAE
+101 VHRDGELAAAKAAE

-158 VKRAEKCRYEA
+158 VKRAEKSRYEA

-176 PVVGKRVRDVRN
+176 PVVGKRVRDARN
-188 GMAIPPRIR
+188 GMAIPPRVR

-293 GGRQLDNCPASIGAL
+293 GGRQLDGCPASIDAL
-308 THIVDAVGDRIEVF
+308 THIVEAVGDRIEVF

-358 QEGVERMLEIFSDEI
+358 QEGVERMLGIFSDEI
-373 DRTRALLGSPDF
+373 DRTLALLGSPDF
-385 EAGDSSRIWAQE
+385 AAVDSSRIWANE
-397 EDSGC
+397 EGSG
-402 TRGTLVLIRQLT
+402 

>member
-1 MRLSVLAGML
+1 MKLGVLARML

-26 FERAAKRKLPR
+26 FERSANRKLPR
-37 IVSDFVSG
+37 IVSDFVAG

-57 AAFRQI
+57 SAFRQI
-63 EWAPRFLKDVSNRS
+63 EWAPSFLKDVSDRS
-77 VTTDI
+77 VTTDV
-82 FGQPLQVPVMLS
+82 FGQPLQIPVMLS

-130 LEEISAATTGRLW
+130 LEEISAVTTGRLW
-143 FQVYLWKSREVISDL
+143 FQVYLWKSREVISEL
-158 VKRAEKCRYEA
+158 VKRAEESRYEA

-211 AHLSKGPELTF
+211 AHLAKGPELTF
-222 GSLVGSIDPEGQESI
+222 GSLVRSIDPRGKESI

-259 GIWKGPLLV
+259 GIWKGPLIV
-268 KGVLTAEDAREALR
+268 KGILTAEDAKEALR

-293 GGRQLDNCPASIGAL
+293 GGRQLDSCPASIDAL
-308 THIVDAVGDRIEVF
+308 THVVDAVGGRAEVF
-322 MDGGVRRGSDV
+322 MDGGIRRGSDV
-333 VKARAL
+333 VKAKAL
-339 GASAVFVGR
+339 GANAVFVGR
-348 PWFWGLAAGG
+348 PWFWGLAVGG
-358 QEGVERMLEIFSDEI
+358 QEGVERMLEVFSDEI
-373 DRTRALLGSPDF
+373 DRTLALLGSPDF
-385 EAGDSSRIWAQE
+385 ETVDSSKIWAHE
-397 EDSGC
+397 ENLG
-402 TRGTLVLIRQLT
+402 

>member
-1 MRLSVLAGML
+1 MKLGVFAGML

-26 FERAAKRKLPR
+26 FERTANRKLPR
-37 IVSDFVSG
+37 IVSEFVAG
-45 GSDSEITVQKNL
+45 GSDSEITVQRNL
-57 AAFRQI
+57 SAFRQI
-63 EWAPRFLKDVSNRS
+63 EWAPRYLKDVSDRS
-77 VTTDI
+77 VTTDV
-82 FGQPLQVPVMLS
+82 FGQPLQIPVMLS

-130 LEEISAATTGRLW
+130 LEEISAVTTGRLW
-143 FQVYLWKSREVISDL
+143 FQVYLWKSREVISEL
-158 VKRAEKCRYEA
+158 VKRAEESRYEA

-176 PVVGKRVRDVRN
+176 PVVGKRVRDIRN

-197 PGSVL
+197 PGGVL

-211 AHLSKGPELTF
+211 AHLSKGPKLTF
-222 GSLVGSIDPEGQESI
+222 GSLVGSVDPKGKESI

-268 KGVLTAEDAREALR
+268 KGILTAEDAKEALR

-293 GGRQLDNCPASIGAL
+293 GGRQLDNCPASIDAL
-308 THIVDAVGDRIEVF
+308 MHVVDAVGDRIEVF
-322 MDGGVRRGSDV
+322 VDGGIRRGSDV

-348 PWFWGLAAGG
+348 PWFWGLAVGG
-358 QEGVERMLEIFSDEI
+358 QEGVERMFEIFSDEI
-373 DRTRALLGSPDF
+373 DRTLALIGSPDF
-385 EAGDSSRIWAQE
+385 EAVDSSRIWARK
-397 EDSGC
+397 ED
-402 TRGTLVLIRQLT
+402 LD

>member
-1 MRLSVLAGML
+1 MKLGVLARML

-26 FERAAKRKLPR
+26 FERSANRKLPR
-37 IVSDFVSG
+37 IVSDFVAG
-45 GSDSEITVQKNL
+45 GSDCEITVQKNL
-57 AAFRQI
+57 SAFRQI
-63 EWAPRFLKDVSNRS
+63 EWAPSFLKDVSDRS
-77 VTTDI
+77 VTTDV
-82 FGQPLQVPVMLS
+82 FGQPLQIPVMLS

-130 LEEISAATTGRLW
+130 LEEISAVTTGRLW
-143 FQVYLWKSREVISDL
+143 FQVYLWKSREVISEL
-158 VKRAEKCRYEA
+158 VKRAEESRYEA

-211 AHLSKGPELTF
+211 AHLAKGPELTF
-222 GSLVGSIDPEGQESI
+222 GSLVRSIDPRGKESI

-259 GIWKGPLLV
+259 GIWKGPLIV
-268 KGVLTAEDAREALR
+268 KGILTAEDAKEALR

-293 GGRQLDNCPASIGAL
+293 GGRQLDSCPASIDAL
-308 THIVDAVGDRIEVF
+308 THVVDAVGGRAEVF
-322 MDGGVRRGSDV
+322 MDGGIRRGSDV
-333 VKARAL
+333 VKAKAL
-339 GASAVFVGR
+339 GANAVFVGR
-348 PWFWGLAAGG
+348 PWFWGLAVGG
-358 QEGVERMLEIFSDEI
+358 QEGVERMLEVFSDEI
-373 DRTRALLGSPDF
+373 DRTLALLGSPDF
-385 EAGDSSRIWAQE
+385 ETVDSSKIWAHE
-397 EDSGC
+397 ENLG
-402 TRGTLVLIRQLT
+402 